1 MARKYGNQKPRIE
14 YAPSYAYT
22 DGKDASELV
31 KAYGYELDPWQK
43 TIINSWLG
51 RDKSDRFTA
60 TSCGLSV
67 PRQNGK
73 NALLEVRELYG
84 LVTMGEKIL
93 HTAHEVKTARKAF
106 MRLASFFS
114 NERQYPELANMVE
127 AIRKTN
133 GQESIELH
141 NGGSVEFSSRSN
153 GANRGYTVD
162 SVIFDEAQE
171 LTEEQ
176 LNALLPTLAAA
187 PSGNRQFIYTGTPPT
202 GETRGDAFRRVRQSA
217 IDETSKRVSWFE
229 WSAERIPPK
238 DVSLDELVALAF
250 EHNPAMGYRLT
261 PDFTRQEA
269 IQMSLDGFAR
279 ERLGWWSSTSTSK
292 AISEAMWNKTFIEP
306 ENAPQNGLKTFGVK
320 FSADGSFVSLAG
332 CRCETDGIPHV
343 ELIIHEPLHTGIND
357 VIAFL
362 TEEKRI
368 DDTAGIAIDGK
379 AGFGTLL
386 NALSSE
392 YYREVLMI
400 PSTKGCIDASSMFEQ
415 ALYDEQ
421 VTHTN
426 GENGEQNELTNSAL
440 TAIKRPMGR
449 TTDGGWIY
457 GGEDSTPIEAVAL
470 ALWAN
475 KTTKIDPTRK
485 AIVW

>member
-1 MARKYGNQKPRIE
+1 MARMYGTQKPRIK

-51 RDKSDRFTA
+51 RDKGDMFTA
-60 TSCGLSV
+60 TSCGISV

-106 MRLASFFS
+106 IRLASFFS
-114 NERQYPELANMVE
+114 NERKYPELAKMAT

-133 GQESIELH
+133 GQEAIELE

-153 GANRGYTVD
+153 GANRGFTVD

-171 LTEEQ
+171 LTDEQ

-202 GETRGDAFRRVRQSA
+202 GGARGEVFRRVRQSA
-217 IDETSKRVSWFE
+217 IDETDNKLSWFE
-229 WSAERIPPK
+229 WSVENIPPK
-238 DVSLDELVALAF
+238 DITLEELVKLSF

-269 IQMSLDGFAR
+269 IQMSLDGFSR
-279 ERLGWWSSTSTSK
+279 ERLGWWSSTSTSR
-292 AISEAMWNKTFIEP
+292 AISEAMWNKTFIDP
-306 ENAPQNGLKTFGVK
+306 QTAPQDGLKTFGVK
-320 FSADGSFVSLAG
+320 FSPDGTFVSLAG
-332 CRCETDGIPHV
+332 CKCEEGGVPHV
-343 ELIIHEPLHTGIND
+343 ELIMHEPLHSGIND
-357 VIAFL
+357 VIEFL
-362 TEEKRI
+362 TDEKRI
-368 DDTAGIAIDGK
+368 DETAGIAIDGK
-379 AGFGTLL
+379 NGFGTLI

-400 PSTKGCIDASSMFEQ
+400 PSTKGCIDASAMFEQ
-415 ALYDEQ
+415 ALYDEK

-426 GENGEQNELTNSAL
+426 GEDGEQNALTESAL
-440 TAIKRPMGR
+440 NAIKRPMGR

-475 KTTKIDPTRK
+475 KTTTIDPTRK

>member
-1 MARKYGNQKPRIE
+1 MTRKYGNQKPRIE
-14 YAPSYAYT
+14 YAPLYAYT

-43 TIINSWLG
+43 SIINSWLG
-51 RDKSDRFTA
+51 RDKSDMFTA

-114 NERQYPELANMVE
+114 NERQYPELASMAV

-133 GQESIELH
+133 GQEAIELT

-153 GANRGYTVD
+153 GANRGFTVD

-171 LTEEQ
+171 LTDEQ

-202 GETRGDAFRRVRQSA
+202 GDTRGEVFRRVRQSA
-217 IDETSKRVSWFE
+217 LDETDVKLSWYE
-229 WSAERIPPK
+229 WSCERIPPK
-238 DVSLDELVALAF
+238 DVTLKDLVKLSF
-250 EHNPAMGYRLT
+250 EYNPAMGYRLT

-279 ERLGWWSSTSTSK
+279 ERLGWWSATSTAT
-292 AISEAMWNKTFIEP
+292 AISEAMWNKTFIE
-306 ENAPQNGLKTFGVK
+306 AKDVPQDGLMTFGVK
-320 FSADGSFVSLAG
+320 FGVDGSFVSLAG
-332 CRCETDGIPHV
+332 CRCEEGGVPHV
-343 ELIIHEPLHTGIND
+343 ELIMHEPLHSGINS
-357 VIAFL
+357 IIEFL
-362 TEEKRI
+362 TDEERI
-368 DDTAGIAIDGK
+368 ENTAGIAIDGK
-379 AGFGTLL
+379 NGMGMLY

-392 YYREVLMI
+392 YYREVIMI
-400 PSTKGCIDASSMFEQ
+400 PSTKGCVDASAMFEQ

-421 VTHTN
+421 ITHTN
-426 GENGEQNELTNSAL
+426 DKAGGQNELTNSAL
-440 TAIKRPMGR
+440 NAIKRPVGR
-449 TTDGGWIY
+449 ASDGAWIY
-457 GGEDSTPIEAVAL
+457 GGENSTPIEAAAL
-470 ALWAN
+470 AMWAN

-485 AIVW
+485 AVVW